1 MSIYQILP
9 GPKISHFPLLSKDNS
24 GKVINSEFKSEFS
37 HLLLYD
43 YNKKYKLVV
52 DTFNNTLDLVS
63 KEILFNLFKK
73 GKISNIVYKYFL
85 HRFTPPQSK
94 KGKRKLK
101 NNYNKFLK
109 DRKNLYTTVFGI
121 CPTYSCNMRCQY
133 CYQKHGGYNNQ
144 LISNKD
150 LKYIFEFIKSSL
162 LKDKS
167 LKAIELFGGEP
178 LQARNKEIITKIFSF
193 CKQNN
198 YPLTMTTNGL
208 DIYDYLD
215 SFALYSKYILRVAI
229 TLDGVGK
236 FHNLR
241 RKTVSGVNGFDR
253 ISKGVDF
260 LLNLGIDTDLY
271 MNIDWENL
279 TQLPKLLKYC
289 KDKKWLNNDN
299 FKIKVGRV
307 DDRYFKNLSKTIM
320 SESDLLSQ
328 IVLLFKDNLEAPKN
342 FGLAFLKTIF
352 PLAQLFNIDFGQN
365 ELTARYHYCSST
377 SPFIKGYYIDNKL
390 DAYRCPYSVGNK
402 DFSIGNIRKEVGVE
416 EWKKHFLLSLPECLN
431 CPLGGYCAGG
441 CYLSSTINHQKN
453 CLDEKKNFDNF
464 IKKLI
469 IPKIKALDSD
479 IK

>member
-9 GPKISHFPLLSKDNS
+9 GPKISHLHLPSKDNG

-37 HLLLYD
+37 HLLVYD
-43 YNKKYKLVV
+43 YDKKYKLVV
-52 DTFNNTLDLVS
+52 DTFNNVLDLVD
-63 KEILFNLFKK
+63 KEVLFNLFEK
-73 GKISNIVYKYFL
+73 GKVSNIIYKYFL
-85 HRFTPPQSK
+85 RRFMPPQSEE
-94 KGKRKLK
+94 GKRKLK
-101 NNYNKFLK
+101 HSYNKFLK
-109 DRKNLYTTVFGI
+109 DRKNLYTIVFGI
-121 CPTYSCNMRCQY
+121 CPTYSCNMRCKY

-144 LISNKD
+144 LISDKN
-150 LKYIFEFIKSSL
+150 LKYIFDFIKNSPL
-162 LKDKS
+162 NKNTPTV
-167 LKAIELFGGEP
+167 IELFGGEP
-178 LQARNKEIITKIFSF
+178 LQKRNKEVIAKVLSF
-193 CKQNN
+193 CKQNS

-208 DIYDYLD
+208 DIYNYLD
-215 SFALYSKYILRVAI
+215 LFVLYSKYILRVAT

-241 RKTVSGVNGFDR
+241 RGALSGVDGFDR

-271 MNIDWENL
+271 MNIDYENL
-279 TQLPKLLKYC
+279 AQLPKLLKYC

-299 FKIKVGRV
+299 FKIRVGRV
-307 DDRYFKNLSKTIM
+307 DDRYFKGLSNTIM
-320 SESDLLSQ
+320 SESELLNQ

-342 FGLAFLKTIF
+342 FELAFLKTIL

-365 ELTARYHYCSST
+365 ELVARYHYCSSV
-377 SPFIKGYYIDNKL
+377 SPFIKGHYIDYKL

-402 DFSIGNIRKEVGVE
+402 DFSIGNIKKEVDAKKWE
-416 EWKKHFLLSLPECLN
+416 KHFLLSLPECLN
-431 CPLGGYCAGG
+431 CPLGGYCSGS
-441 CYLSSTINHQKN
+441 CYLSGIIDHQKN

-469 IPKIKALDSD
+469 IPKIKGLNSN